1 VRGRVGRSPASL
13 FAGCALAAVVA
24 ACGGDGDTS
33 LPPNLAVR
41 QRIDAL
47 APANLAHRGAG
58 PNRQGNTFAENS
70 LAAFR
75 DAMRRGADGV
85 ELDVE
90 LTADGELLVLHDDT
104 LDRTTTCTGCL
115 SALSFDAARQCRLI
129 NIDRQVSDE
138 TLPTLAEVYGALPPQ
153 ALVNVELKVYAGVC
167 LTPTT
172 DGMTLARAAAAE
184 VRRLGAASRT
194 LFSSFDEAPIVGLK
208 HEQPDLYAALLTGG
222 PPPGEFERVAGLGLD
237 AIHPFFSSL
246 TATRIAAAKE
256 LGLQVN
262 LWTVDGRAFL
272 QRSVDYQ
279 ASAIITDEPGVL
291 AAVKAGREDE

>member
-1 VRGRVGRSPASL
+1 
-13 FAGCALAAVVA
+13 
-24 ACGGDGDTS
+24 
-33 LPPNLAVR
+33 
-41 QRIDAL
+41 
-47 APANLAHRGAG
+47 
-58 PNRQGNTFAENS
+58 
-70 LAAFR
+70 
-75 DAMRRGADGV
+75 M
-85 ELDVE
+85 
-90 LTADGELLVLHDDT
+90 
-104 LDRTTTCTGCL
+104 
-115 SALSFDAARQCRLI
+115 
-129 NIDRQVSDE
+129 
-138 TLPTLAEVYGALPPQ
+138 
-153 ALVNVELKVYAGVC
+153 NVELKVYAGTC

-246 TATRIAAAKE
+246 TAARIAAAKE
-256 LGLQVN
+256 IGLQVN

-291 AAVKAGREDE
+291 AAVKAGREDEWTELTTDDTDSTDRNYAIPIRAIHVIRSKSPLQPRSRGSLEASAIANALFASAPDGRVMPSKPGPSVLPCR